1 METRK
6 GSYVLA
12 TWEGGGS
19 VAPFMTL
26 ARKLLAAGHDVH
38 VISDLCNG
46 DEALAAGARFTP
58 WTRALSRPTRLREDC
73 PIRDWEV
80 ADPGAA
86 IARVFD
92 LQIVG
97 RAQDYAQDMIA
108 LLRQHPADLVVINE
122 LALGAMMGC
131 ELIGQP
137 FAVLGCGPLLYPLI
151 EGIPPLGPGLPPAET
166 DAERAQHAEVAAM
179 VTGMLDSFLP
189 EYNRQRL
196 GLGLQ
201 PLAHLHDQNYAGQ
214 RFLMG
219 TNPAFDFA
227 PADLPDFFTYVGA
240 QLDDNLWSKPWESP
254 WDADDRR
261 PLVLASLS
269 TTFMDQAECLRRIV
283 AALATLDVRAVV
295 TLGGV
300 MRLDEV
306 PGAANV
312 HVVDSAPHAT
322 LLKDASLVIN
332 HGGHGTI
339 MKAAA
344 AGIPQ
349 LVLPHGRDQS
359 DNAVRIAHRG
369 AGLILPRDAEA
380 SAIREATACLL
391 GQPEYALAAQALAR
405 RIADHDDPHAIMRE
419 VERLAAP
426 FRGAEVKVA

>member
-26 ARKLLAAGHDVH
+26 ARKLLAVGHDVH
-38 VISDLCNG
+38 IISDLCNG
-46 DEALAAGARFTP
+46 DEALAAGAGFTP
-58 WTRALSRPTRLREDC
+58 WTRAPSRPTRLREDC

-92 LQIVG
+92 LQIAG

-131 ELIGQP
+131 EIVGQP
-137 FAVLGCGPLLYPLI
+137 FAVLGCGPLLYPLVD
-151 EGIPPLGPGLPPAET
+151 GIPPLGPGLPPARTE
-166 DAERAQHAEVAAM
+166 AERGQHAEVATM

-189 EYNRQRL
+189 RYNEQRVS
-196 GLGLQ
+196 LGLQ
-201 PLAHLHDQNYAGQ
+201 PLAHLHDQNYAAQ

-219 TNPAFDFA
+219 TNPAFDFE
-227 PADLPDFFTYVGA
+227 PAKLPDFFTYVGA
-240 QLDDNLWSKPWESP
+240 QLDDNLWSRPWESP
-254 WDADDRR
+254 WTAGDER

-300 MRLDEV
+300 VRPDEV

-312 HVVDSAPHAT
+312 HVVDSAPHAA

-339 MKAAA
+339 MKAAT
-344 AGIPQ
+344 AGLPQ
-349 LVLPHGRDQS
+349 LVIPHGRDQG

-380 SAIREATACLL
+380 DAIRDAAARLL
-391 GQPEYALAAQALAR
+391 GDPAYALAAQALAR
-405 RIADHDDPHAIMRE
+405 RIAERDDPGAITRE
-419 VERLAAP
+419 VERLAATL
-426 FRGAEVKVA
+426 RGAQVKVA